1 MAQMLFYENVAPVS
15 SERHKDLSIERVD
28 FDFAANVNSVP
39 LTAIEMPLA
48 AREYTIVFAGNEEAV
63 APVVVLGVDGTEN
76 QYLDENKAWKADY
89 IPAFVRRYPFVFSQN
104 EDGSQFTLCID
115 ESWSGCNREGRGQR
129 LFTDEGE
136 QTPYLQNMLKF
147 LGDYQTQFMRTQ
159 AYCKKLKELELLE
172 PMQAQITLPGGEKRS
187 LGGFLGATRAKIKSL
202 DAEKMAELVKTD
214 ELELTYLQMAS
225 LNNLGTV
232 INRSLPKTAAEV
244 EETEPA
250 VEEVEEP
257 KKKAKKKD

>member
-48 AREYTIVFAGNEEAV
+48 AREYTIVFAGNEDAV
-63 APVVVLGVDGTEN
+63 APVVVLGVDGTQN
-76 QYLDENKAWKADY
+76 QYLDEEKAWKADY

-115 ESWSGCNREGRGQR
+115 ESWSGCNTEGRGQR

-159 AYCKKLKELELLE
+159 AYCTKLKELDLLE
-172 PMQAQITLPGGEKRS
+172 PMQAQITLPGGEKHRQ
-187 LGGFLGATRAKIKSL
+187 
-202 DAEKMAELVKTD
+202 E
-214 ELELTYLQMAS
+214 
-225 LNNLGTV
+225 
-232 INRSLPKTAAEV
+232 
-244 EETEPA
+244 
-250 VEEVEEP
+250 
-257 KKKAKKKD
+257 